1 MISELFWQ
9 CSTSYIISE
18 LIWQCG
24 IFLHDLGT
32 ALTVFYFSTCI
43 STWFLN
49 CSDSV
54 VFSTSFLNYSG
65 MILELL
71 WKYCI
76 FVHVFLD
83 DFGTALTV
91 LYFSICICTRPGKW
105 TVMYLCIRSFGVC
118 LSSRI
123 LLHDY
128 GTVLTMWYFLHDFGT
143 ALTVLYF
150 STCFSTWFRNCT
162 DSVVF
167 LNMISELFWQCSI
180 SYMISELLWQCSISY
195 MISKLFCQCSIPYI
209 TSELLWQC
217 CIFLHD
223 FGTALTVLYFSTWFL
238 NCSDSVVYPTWFL
251 NCSDSVVILTW
262 FLNCSDC
269 VVFFYIISEL
279 LWHCSIFLH
288 DFGTALKVWYLFF
301 ILYSVFPGF
310 SGICVVLTFVFCVLF
325 SR

>member
-1 MISELFWQ
+1 MISELLWQCCIFLYVSVQGQESELSCICVLGVSVFASVLGFYCMITELFWQ
-9 CSTSYIISE
+9 C
-18 LIWQCG
+18 G
-24 IFLHDLGT
+24 I
-32 ALTVFYFSTCI
+32 
-43 STWFLN
+43 
-49 CSDSV
+49 
-54 VFSTSFLNYSG
+54 
-65 MILELL
+65 
-71 WKYCI
+71 
-76 FVHVFLD
+76 
-83 DFGTALTV
+83 
-91 LYFSICICTRPGKW
+91 
-105 TVMYLCIRSFGVC
+105 
-118 LSSRI
+118 
-123 LLHDY
+123 
-128 GTVLTMWYFLHDFGT
+128 FLHDFGT

-262 FLNCSDC
+262 FLNCSDSVVFPTWFLNCSDC

-279 LWHCSIFLH
+279 LWQCSIYLH
-288 DFGTALKVWYLFF
+288 DLGTALKVWYLFF